1 MHLFIQVWQNLNI
14 LVKWSQCPPLKSAC
28 APGRDGASVPPKVST
43 CSWPVS
49 DELMERCFRCFKS
62 LIEFQFRN
70 VFIPQKRQTLLPVLL
85 KRFLLLYRENRR
97 ASDDRRAHK
106 RSRSRPASS
115 SNSLT
120 LPTLSPPCLG
130 SGKPWLGLW
139 VCSYLVPN
147 EPWIL
152 FPMTVAP
159 QCRRV

>member
-1 MHLFIQVWQNLNI
+1 MDPM
-14 LVKWSQCPPLKSAC
+14 SSLKSTC
-28 APGRDGASVPPKVST
+28 APGRDGARVPPKFST
-43 CSWPVS
+43 CSWLVS

-97 ASDDRRAHK
+97 ASDDWRAHK
-106 RSRSRPASS
+106 RSLSRPPSS

-120 LPTLSPPCLG
+120 RPAFSPPCSG
-130 SGKPWLGLW
+130 SGKPWLGLRVW
-139 VCSYLVPN
+139 SYLIPD

-152 FPMTVAP
+152 LPVTVAP
-159 QCRRV
+159 QGRRV